1 MSSIWHIFL
10 QLAQQ
15 LRTWSMGQGSTE
27 GQLQPIRVSVR
38 ARNTNHPPH
47 GRRR

>member
-10 QLAQQ
+10 RLAQQ
-15 LRTWSMGQGSTE
+15 LRTWSMSQGSNE
-27 GQLQPIRVSVR
+27 GQLQPIRVSIR

>member
-15 LRTWSMGQGSTE
+15 LRTWSTSRGSTE